1 MSMSDPIADMLTR
14 IRNSQLAGHT
24 NVVMPSSKI
33 KVAVA
38 KVLTDEGYVSAYNVN
53 EKDGKSELALDLK
66 YYEGKPVIESIKRV
80 SRPGLRVYKNK
91 DELPKVIGGLG
102 VAIVST
108 SKGVMSDRA
117 AREAGVGGEIMC
129 YVA

>member
-14 IRNSQLAGHT
+14 IRNGQMAGHSS
-24 NVVMPSSKI
+24 VIMPSSKV

-38 KVLTDEGYVSAYNVN
+38 KVLADEGYVNAYSVN
-53 EKDGKSELALDLK
+53 EKDGKSELVLDLK
-66 YYEGKPVIESIKRV
+66 YYNGKPVIEMIKRV

-117 AREAGVGGEIMC
+117 ARSAGVGGEIIC
-129 YVA
+129 YIA